1 MTEHESGQSFF
12 DDGVRET
19 DLSSGIIEVNLRKFK

>member
-12 DDGVRET
+12 DDGVRENGLQS
-19 DLSSGIIEVNLRKFK
+19 DIIEVNLRDFK